1 MKSEVFDNK
10 IATEPMFLMNSA
22 EEAAIRTVPTG
33 NGLDVF
39 VKFQG
44 KKEFKAQKGSKVVAD
59 AYLEQNIIT
68 EKEYNDF

>member
-1 MKSEVFDNK
+1 
-10 IATEPMFLMNSA
+10 MFLMNSV

-33 NGLDVF
+33 TVLDVF

-44 KKEFKAQKGSKVVAD
+44 ENEFKAQNGSTVVAD